1 MTTYSHNQ
9 QPAGPIL
16 ALDLGQKL
24 VGAAVSD
31 ELLITIKRLD
41 PIKRSNWKQ
50 LLLDVQTLIRS
61 YDAKTLVLGLPL
73 RLDGTKGD
81 AAEGVIHLAR
91 NFSLSL
97 LIPVFL
103 QDERLTSHEAETTL
117 KTAGHNQFEV
127 AKLIDSEAAAL
138 ILRDFLNTSERRLF
152 DLEKQAPNTK

>member
-1 MTTYSHNQ
+1 MTTYGQNQ

-50 LLLDVQTLIRS
+50 LLMDIQTLIRS

-103 QDERLTSHEAETTL
+103 QDERLTSREAETTL
-117 KTAGHNQFEV
+117 KAAGHNQFEV

-138 ILRDFLNTSERRLF
+138 ILRDFLNTSDRTLF
-152 DLEKQAPNTK
+152 DQEKQAPNTK